1 MTDKRRQR
9 RRRWARIRDYESA
22 VYALLD
28 ELPQSHVEIDT
39 YPRTPVTLYHEP
51 SDEDRNA
58 VEAIEDARRERD
70 DG

>member
-22 VYALLD
+22 VAAQLARI
-28 ELPQSHVEIDT
+28 EA
-39 YPRTPVTLYHEP
+39 REP